1 MNTAIASE
9 SVIKPIINLSGV
21 TKSFGTTQVLKQ
33 INLEVRQGEVLVLI
47 GASGSGKSTVL
58 RIMSGLETA
67 DAGEVWV
74 NEVPLHDARRAR
86 EIRGHVGMV
95 FQQFNLFPHK
105 NALGNV
111 SLALIKARRMN
122 PADARKRAMEA
133 LERVG
138 LADRADHYPSQLS
151 GGQQQRV
158 AIARALA
165 VEPGIMFFDEA
176 TSALD
181 PELVGEVTE
190 VMRGLARDG
199 MTMVVVTHEMGFA
212 RKTADRVV
220 FMDKGVIAE
229 QGAPEQIFVNPRNER
244 TQQFLHRVLDH

>member
-1 MNTAIASE
+1 
-9 SVIKPIINLSGV
+9 
-21 TKSFGTTQVLKQ
+21 
-33 INLEVRQGEVLVLI
+33 
-47 GASGSGKSTVL
+47 
-58 RIMSGLETA
+58 
-67 DAGEVWV
+67 
-74 NEVPLHDARRAR
+74 
-86 EIRGHVGMV
+86 MV

-105 NALGNV
+105 TALGNV
-111 SLALIKARRMN
+111 TLALIKARKMN
-122 PADARKRAMEA
+122 AADARKRGMEA
-133 LERVG
+133 LDRVG
-138 LADRADHYPSQLS
+138 LADRAEHYPSQLS

-229 QGAPEQIFVNPRNER
+229 QGAPEQIFVNPQNER
-244 TQQFLHRVLDH
+244 TRQFLHRVLDH

>member
-1 MNTAIASE
+1 MTATTPIAAT
-9 SVIKPIINLSGV
+9 KPIINLSGV
-21 TKSFGTTQVLKQ
+21 SKSFGATQVLKE
-33 INLEVRQGEVLVLI
+33 INLDVRPGEVLVLI

-74 NEVPLHDARRAR
+74 NEVPLHDARRAK

-105 NALGNV
+105 TALGNV
-111 SLALIKARRMN
+111 TLALIKARKMN
-122 PADARKRAMEA
+122 PTDARKRAMDA

-229 QGAPEQIFVNPRNER
+229 QGAPEDIFVNPQNDR
-244 TQQFLHRVLDH
+244 TRQFLHRVLDH

>member
-1 MNTAIASE
+1 MSNQSQTR
-9 SVIKPIINLSGV
+9 PIISLSGV
-21 TKSFGTTQVLKQ
+21 SKAFGATRVLNE
-33 INLEVRQGEVLVLI
+33 INLDVRSGEVLVLI

-58 RIMSGLETA
+58 RIMAGLETT
-67 DAGEVWV
+67 DSGEVWV
-74 NEVPLHDARRAR
+74 NEVPLHDPKRAR
-86 EIRGHVGMV
+86 DIRGHVGMV

-105 NALGNV
+105 TALGNV
-111 SLALIKARRMN
+111 TLALIKARKMS
-122 PADARKRAMEA
+122 PADARKRAMDV
-133 LERVG
+133 LDRVG

-165 VEPGIMFFDEA
+165 VEPGIIFFDEA

-229 QGAPEQIFVNPRNER
+229 QGEPEQIFVDPSNER
-244 TQQFLHRVLDH
+244 TRQFLHRVLDH

>member
-1 MNTAIASE
+1 MSEAS
-9 SVIKPIINLSGV
+9 IINLAGV
-21 TKSFGTTQVLKQ
+21 SKSFGATQVLRE
-33 INLEVRQGEVLVLI
+33 INLDVRLGEVLVLI

-74 NEVPLHDARRAR
+74 NQVPLHDARRAK

-105 NALGNV
+105 TALGNV
-111 SLALIKARRMN
+111 TLALIKARKMS
-122 PADARKRAMEA
+122 PADAKKRAMDA
-133 LERVG
+133 LDRVG
-138 LADRADHYPSQLS
+138 LADRATHYPSQLS

-229 QGAPEQIFVNPRNER
+229 QGAPEQIFVNPQNER
-244 TQQFLHRVLDH
+244 TRQFLHRVLDH

>member
-1 MNTAIASE
+1 MSKSAIT
-9 SVIKPIINLSGV
+9 LSRI
-21 TKSFGTTQVLKQ
+21 TKSFGATQVLKE
-33 INLEVRQGEVLVLI
+33 ISLDVSPGEVLVLI

-67 DAGEVWV
+67 DGGEIWV
-74 NEVPLHDARRAR
+74 NQVPLHDRKRSR
-86 EIRGHVGMV
+86 EICGHVGMV

-105 NALGNV
+105 TALGNV
-111 SLALIKARRMN
+111 TLALIKAQKLSEAEAN
-122 PADARKRAMEA
+122 KRGMAA
-133 LERVG
+133 LTRVG
-138 LADRADHYPSQLS
+138 LAERAHHYPAQLS

-165 VEPGIMFFDEA
+165 VEPKIMFFDEA

-181 PELVGEVTE
+181 PELVGEVME
-190 VMRGLARDG
+190 VMRSLAREG

-220 FMDKGVIAE
+220 FMDQGVIAE
-229 QGAPEQIFVNPRNER
+229 QGSPEQIFVHPQNPR
-244 TQQFLHRVLDH
+244 TQQFLSRVLEH

>member
-1 MNTAIASE
+1 MSDSIQNKP
-9 SVIKPIINLSGV
+9 VISLSGV
-21 TKSFGTTQVLKQ
+21 SKAFGATRVLNE
-33 INLEVRQGEVLVLI
+33 INLEVRAGEVLVLI

-58 RIMSGLETA
+58 RIMAGLETT
-67 DAGEVWV
+67 DSGQVWV
-74 NEVPLHDARRAR
+74 NEVPLHDLKRAR

-105 NALGNV
+105 TALGNV
-111 SLALIKARRMN
+111 TLALIKARGMS
-122 PADARKRAMEA
+122 PADARKRAMET
-133 LERVG
+133 LDRVG
-138 LADRADHYPSQLS
+138 LADRASHYPSQLS

-229 QGAPEQIFVNPRNER
+229 QGDPEQIFVNPSNER
-244 TQQFLHRVLDH
+244 TRQFLSRVLDH

>member
-1 MNTAIASE
+1 
-9 SVIKPIINLSGV
+9 
-21 TKSFGTTQVLKQ
+21 
-33 INLEVRQGEVLVLI
+33 VLVLI

-74 NEVPLHDARRAR
+74 NEVPLHDARRAK
-86 EIRGHVGMV
+86 EIRGHVGME

-105 NALGNV
+105 TALGNV
-111 SLALIKARRMN
+111 TLALIKARKMSQT
-122 PADARKRAMEA
+122 DARKRAIDA
-133 LERVG
+133 LDRVG
-138 LADRADHYPSQLS
+138 LADRADYYPSQLS

-229 QGAPEQIFVNPRNER
+229 QGAPEDIFVNPQNDR
-244 TQQFLHRVLDH
+244 TRQFLHRVLDH

>member
-1 MNTAIASE
+1 MTTVTTS
-9 SVIKPIINLSGV
+9 KPIIKITRVG
-21 TKSFGTTQVLKQ
+21 KSFGATQVLKE
-33 INLEVRQGEVLVLI
+33 IDLDVRPGEVLVLI

-74 NEVPLHDARRAR
+74 NDVPLHDARRAK

-105 NALGNV
+105 TALGNV
-111 SLALIKARRMN
+111 TLALIKARKMSA
-122 PADARKRAMEA
+122 ADARKRGMEA
-133 LERVG
+133 LDRVG
-138 LADRADHYPSQLS
+138 LADRAEHYPSQLS

-229 QGAPEQIFVNPRNER
+229 QGAPEQIFVNPQNER
-244 TQQFLHRVLDH
+244 TRQFLHRVLDH

>member
-1 MNTAIASE
+1 M
-9 SVIKPIINLSGV
+9 P
-21 TKSFGTTQVLKQ
+21 
-33 INLEVRQGEVLVLI
+33 
-47 GASGSGKSTVL
+47 
-58 RIMSGLETA
+58 GLETT
-67 DAGEVWV
+67 DSGEVWV
-74 NEVPLHDARRAR
+74 GEVPLHDPRRAK

-105 NALGNV
+105 TALGNV
-111 SLALIKARRMN
+111 TLALIKARRMN

-133 LERVG
+133 LDRVG

-212 RKTADRVV
+212 RQTADRVV

-229 QGAPEQIFVNPRNER
+229 QGDPEHLFVNPTNER
-244 TQQFLHRVLDH
+244 TRQFLHRVLDH

>member
-1 MNTAIASE
+1 MTTSTQPTP
-9 SVIKPIINLSGV
+9 VINLNGV
-21 TKSFGTTQVLKQ
+21 SKSFGATKVLKE
-33 INLEVRQGEVLVLI
+33 INLDVRPGEVLVLI
-47 GASGSGKSTVL
+47 GASGSGKSTLL
-58 RIMSGLETA
+58 RIMAGLETA
-67 DAGEVWV
+67 DSGEVWV
-74 NEVPLHDARRAR
+74 NEVPLHDVRRAK

-105 NALGNV
+105 TALGNV
-111 SLALIKARRMN
+111 TLALIKARKMS
-122 PADARKRAMEA
+122 PADARKRAMGV
-133 LERVG
+133 LDRVG

-190 VMRGLARDG
+190 VMRGLALDG

-229 QGAPEQIFVNPRNER
+229 QGVPEEIFVTPQNER
-244 TQQFLHRVLDH
+244 TKQFLHRVLDH

>member
-1 MNTAIASE
+1 MTTVTTS
-9 SVIKPIINLSGV
+9 KPIIKLTRVG
-21 TKSFGTTQVLKQ
+21 KSFGATQVLKE
-33 INLEVRQGEVLVLI
+33 IDLDVRPGEVLVLI

-74 NEVPLHDARRAR
+74 NDVPLHDARRAK

-105 NALGNV
+105 TALGNV
-111 SLALIKARRMN
+111 TLALIKARKMSA
-122 PADARKRAMEA
+122 ADARKRGMEA
-133 LERVG
+133 LDRVG
-138 LADRADHYPSQLS
+138 LADRAEHYPSQLS

-229 QGAPEQIFVNPRNER
+229 QGAPEQIFGNPQNER
-244 TQQFLHRVLDH
+244 TRQFLHRVLDH

>member
-1 MNTAIASE
+1 MT
-9 SVIKPIINLSGV
+9 SVTTSKPIINLTGV
-21 TKSFGTTQVLKQ
+21 SKSFGATQVLKE
-33 INLEVRQGEVLVLI
+33 INLDVRPGEVLVLI

-58 RIMSGLETA
+58 RIMSGLEAA

-74 NEVPLHDARRAR
+74 NEVPLHDARRAK

-105 NALGNV
+105 SALGNV
-111 SLALIKARRMN
+111 TLALIKARKMSA
-122 PADARKRAMEA
+122 ADARKRAMDA
-133 LERVG
+133 LDRVG
-138 LADRADHYPSQLS
+138 LADRAEHYPSQLS

-229 QGAPEQIFVNPRNER
+229 QGAPEQIFVNPQNER
-244 TQQFLHRVLDH
+244 TRQFLHRVLDH

>member
-1 MNTAIASE
+1 MSQSAIT
-9 SVIKPIINLSGV
+9 LSRI
-21 TKSFGTTQVLKQ
+21 TKSFGATQVLKE
-33 INLEVRQGEVLVLI
+33 ISLDVSPGEVLVLI

-67 DAGEVWV
+67 DGGEIWV
-74 NEVPLHDARRAR
+74 NQVPLHDRKRSR
-86 EIRGHVGMV
+86 EICGHVGMV

-105 NALGNV
+105 TALGNV
-111 SLALIKARRMN
+111 TLALIKAQKLSEAEAN
-122 PADARKRAMEA
+122 KRGMAA
-133 LERVG
+133 LTRVG
-138 LADRADHYPSQLS
+138 LAERAHHYPAQLS

-165 VEPGIMFFDEA
+165 VEPKIMFFDEA

-181 PELVGEVTE
+181 PELVGEVME
-190 VMRGLARDG
+190 VMRSLAREG

-220 FMDKGVIAE
+220 FMDQGVIAE
-229 QGAPEQIFVNPRNER
+229 QGSPEQIFVHPQNPR
-244 TQQFLHRVLDH
+244 TQQFLSRVLEH

>member
-1 MNTAIASE
+1 MNTAS
-9 SVIKPIINLSGV
+9 SSKPIINLSGV
-21 TKSFGTTQVLKQ
+21 TKSFGSTQVLKQ
-33 INLEVRQGEVLVLI
+33 ITLDVRQGEVLVLI

-111 SLALIKARRMN
+111 SLALIKARKMN

-133 LERVG
+133 LDRVG

-229 QGAPEQIFVNPRNER
+229 QGAPEQIFVNPQNER